1 MTEHPPTERP
11 DAGAG
16 HVVFVDDRSDVAAA
30 LATVAEGTVGVD
42 VERADADRYF
52 RRAALVQV
60 GTAQRCLLLD
70 AVAFEE
76 LEELDDFLDD
86 GRVAVLHAVE
96 NDLEPLARMGV
107 VPSSLA
113 DTAIAA
119 ALLGLPIG
127 LSGLLAE
134 VLEVQLTADKEAFQR
149 ADWEARPL
157 SEGMADYAAGDVF
170 HLPELWHE
178 LADRLAHAGR
188 TSWYEQELAFTVTR
202 AGQDS
207 RDWTRVKGAGR
218 LDPAAKARL
227 RALWEER
234 ERLARAHDIA
244 PNRLVHDD
252 VLRDLAE
259 RPVDTTDELVRRSQR
274 RRGLLRQHADDL
286 LAALDRGREAP
297 PESRENGGRR
307 WTPED
312 KAAYD
317 ALRKARAGVAA
328 DLGIDAGVLCSSRP
342 LWRAVA
348 GRPEDPLTLCAL
360 ADLRPWQTE
369 LLHEVLWQAYTDAMS
384 PADADEPGPD
394 PDVVPTV

>member
-1 MTEHPPTERP
+1 MTEQPTTDRPPTVGGE
-11 DAGAG
+11 
-16 HVVFVDDRSDVAAA
+16 VVFVDDRAEVPAALESVAA
-30 LATVAEGTVGVD
+30 GTVGVD

-60 GTAQRCLLLD
+60 GTAERCLLLD
-70 AVAFEE
+70 AVALPE
-76 LEELDDFLDD
+76 LEELDAFLDD
-86 GRVAVLHAVE
+86 DRVAVLHALE

-107 VPSSLA
+107 VPGRVA

-134 VLEVQLTADKEAFQR
+134 VLGVQLSADKEAYQR

-157 SEGMADYAAGDVF
+157 SPEMADYAAGDVF

-178 LADRLAHAGR
+178 LEDRLAAAGR
-188 TSWYEQELAFTVTR
+188 MSWYEQELAFSIAR
-202 AGQDS
+202 AGEDN

-218 LDPAAKARL
+218 LDPTAKAVL
-227 RALWEER
+227 RSLWEER
-234 ERLARAHDIA
+234 ERLAREHDIA

-252 VLRDLAE
+252 VLRELAE
-259 RPVDTTDELVRRSQR
+259 HPVRTADELVRRSQR

-286 LAALDRGREAP
+286 LAALERGLAAP
-297 PESRENGGRR
+297 PETREEGGRR
-307 WTPED
+307 WASED

-317 ALRKARAGVAA
+317 ALRKARATVAD
-328 DLGIDAGVLCSSRP
+328 DLGIEPGVLCSSRP

-348 GRPEDPLTLCAL
+348 GRPQDGLELCAL

-369 LLHEVLWQAYTDAMS
+369 LLHEVLWEAYTDAMT
-384 PADADEPGPD
+384 PAPAAAPNAEA
-394 PDVVPTV
+394 T